1 LDVHRESKNLTDKV
15 KDWLQ
20 QQGYPLEFRTSFSFQ
35 SAGFDVF
42 QGLYVRESKT
52 NVVREIDVLA
62 RVRGQVDKFYF
73 DVSIIAECKWS
84 RDKPWVVF
92 TAPRTRM
99 APSACIAQSISST
112 LCDTA
117 MYCLAANKYLHAF
130 ELFSSRERNGFGG
143 RRVFSNDGEQDHFYS
158 TVQSIVSKALNF
170 VAEADED
177 RRPNKAPDS
186 GSVVF
191 PLIVLE
197 GELFEAFFSQDT
209 KEVCVNPVDLVRLH
223 WRGAEDPSQWISTVD
238 VVRFSHLDKLL
249 ATRKKEM
256 EKLRDEIREII
267 PKLVECY
274 KTSSLAP
281 LGLQKAAHGYIGL
294 PELLSEIRLLEKK
307 AQVKS

>member
-1 LDVHRESKNLTDKV
+1 MF
-15 KDWLQ
+15 LQ
-20 QQGYPLEFRTSFSFQ
+20 EF
-35 SAGFDVF
+35 
-42 QGLYVRESKT
+42 
-52 NVVREIDVLA
+52 
-62 RVRGQVDKFYF
+62 DKFYF
-73 DVSIIAECKWS
+73 DVNIIAECKWS

-99 APSACIAQSISST
+99 APSACIAQSIGST

-117 MYCLAANKYLHAF
+117 MYCLAANKNFHAF
-130 ELFSSRERNGFGG
+130 GLFSSRERNGFGG
-143 RRVFSNDGEQDHFYS
+143 RRVFSSDGEQDHFYS
-158 TVQSIVSKALNF
+158 AVQSIVSKALNF

-209 KEVCVNPVDLVRLH
+209 KEVCVNPVDIVRLH
-223 WRGAEDPSQWISTVD
+223 WRGAEDPSQLISTVD
-238 VVRFSHLDKLL
+238 LVKFSHLDKLL

-256 EKLRDEIREII
+256 EKIRDEIRDII
-267 PKLVECY
+267 PKLLDCY

-281 LGLQKAAHGYIGL
+281 LDLQKAARGYIGL
-294 PELLSEIRLLEKK
+294 PELLREIRVLEKK